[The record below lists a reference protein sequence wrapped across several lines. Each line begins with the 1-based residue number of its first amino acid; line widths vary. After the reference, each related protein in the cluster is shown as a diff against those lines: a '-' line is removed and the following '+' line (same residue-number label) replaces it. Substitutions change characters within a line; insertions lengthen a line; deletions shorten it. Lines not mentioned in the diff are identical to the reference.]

1 MVDSLDLLRHVDY
14 VDGTLDGGRYCRLF
28 NGKLILFRP
37 RLMFEVH
44 SVGVDSSSKKANL
57 GSNVAAQRSV
67 LCTVLCGVG
76 GGVPRRPQP

>member
-37 RLMFEVH
+37 GLMLEVCAA
-44 SVGVDSSSKKANL
+44 GVDSSSKKTNL
-57 GSNVAAQRSV
+57 GSNGAA
-67 LCTVLCGVG
+67 
-76 GGVPRRPQP
+76 